1 MRGGRK
7 FLERLPGRQWHL
19 RDDRVYASTAHI
31 DRREKLQWCKR
42 LHGSARPV
50 LIGGE
55 REGQA
60 FAFSVRAAD
69 DGKELGLMR
78 HDLSSTSENR
88 ELDAGPGIIVATME
102 HLLPDA
108 DICERARQSRDA
120 RFDGRFFIAVVT
132 TGIFCRTV
140 CPARTPARENVRYYP
155 SVAAAL
161 AAGYRPCLRCRPE
174 RAPVGTLRHA
184 RSPFVV
190 AALERIDAGGLD
202 DRNIVGL
209 GAELGISARQLTRL
223 FMAEVGSPP
232 GAVARARRLT
242 LARQLIDDTT
252 LSFMQIAHLA
262 GFGSLRRFNEAV
274 VGIYGRAPRDLR
286 RQPRRQVPA
295 AQAAGVRLR
304 LALRPPYNIDWVRT
318 YFQWRAIPGVESCV
332 DGVYR
337 RTLDDGEL
345 RLTFAQTHVD
355 LLLDRCGV
363 PAVAAGP
370 AGAGSSAAS
379 GASRLGD
386 ILLRVQR
393 MLDLSAD
400 GATIDAHLSEDT
412 LLAGVVAAHPGLR
425 VPGCWD
431 PFELAVRAILGQ
443 QVNVAGATTL
453 AGRLVAKYGEQ
464 IAEGRY
470 RFPSPVALAKENCAA
485 IGMPGRRGE
494 ALRLVAQAVAE
505 GTLRFDQHDAAAL
518 AAQLV
523 AIPGI
528 GPWTAQYIAMRAL
541 GDPDAFPAEDIVL
554 RKAIEPAQTLSARA
568 LRERAQAWRPW
579 RAYAVMY
586 LWKKSALARTANLK
600 GALQ

>member
-1 MRGGRK
+1 M
-7 FLERLPGRQWHL
+7 
-19 RDDRVYASTAHI
+19 
-31 DRREKLQWCKR
+31 
-42 LHGSARPV
+42 
-50 LIGGE
+50 
-55 REGQA
+55 
-60 FAFSVRAAD
+60 
-69 DGKELGLMR
+69 
-78 HDLSSTSENR
+78 SENR
-88 ELDAGPGIIVATME
+88 ELDAGSRIIVFAME
-102 HLLPDA
+102 HLLPDV

-132 TGIFCRTV
+132 TGVFCRTV
-140 CPARTPARENVRYYP
+140 CPARTPARENVRFYP
-155 SVAAAL
+155 TVAAAL
-161 AAGYRPCLRCRPE
+161 DAGYRPCLRCRPE
-174 RAPVGTLRHA
+174 RAPPGTLRAA

-190 AALERIDAGGLD
+190 AALQRISAGELD
-202 DRNIVGL
+202 DSNIATL
-209 GAELGISARQLTRL
+209 GTALGVSARQLTRL
-223 FMAEVGSPP
+223 FIAEVGSTP

-252 LSFMQIAHLA
+252 LTFTQVANLA

-274 VGIYGRAPRDLR
+274 RGIYGRAPRDLR
-286 RQPRRQVPA
+286 RQPRIQGVGPPA
-295 AQAAGVRLR
+295 TDGHDGGVRLR

-318 YFQWRAIPGVESCV
+318 YFEWRAIPGVEDCLN
-332 DGVYR
+332 GVYR

-345 RLTFAQTHVD
+345 RLTFGARHVD
-355 LLLDRCGV
+355 VVIDRG
-363 PAVAAGP
+363 AGYVAGDVRHTVVAP
-370 AGAGSSAAS
+370 AGG
-379 GASRLGD
+379 GRLGD

-400 GATIDAHLSEDT
+400 GATIDVHLAADP
-412 LLAGVVAAHPGLR
+412 LLCGVVTAHPGLR

-443 QVNVAGATTL
+443 QVSVAGATTL
-453 AGRLVAKYGEQ
+453 AGRLVARYGEPLPG
-464 IAEGRY
+464 GRY
-470 RFPSPVALAKENCAA
+470 RFPSAEALARENCAG

-494 ALRLVAQAVAE
+494 ALRLLAQAVAE

-518 AAQLV
+518 EAQLV

-554 RKAIEPAQTLSARA
+554 RKAIVPGQTFAARA
-568 LRERAQAWRPW
+568 LRERAQGWRPW

-586 LWKKSALARTANLK
+586 LWKKTALARAAAQT